1 MALQL
6 SAGYQL
12 KTPTA
17 PVRWGFF
24 PTKLQPVWFKKYF
37 YAQNQATNEY
47 FSVSTNIAKDSAGS
61 VTAGMRKKP
70 TKNMCTLTA
79 VHKHGCEPNM

>member
-6 SAGYQL
+6 SASYQL

-17 PVRWGFF
+17 PVRWGLF
-24 PTKLQPVWFKKYF
+24 LQNYNLFDLKQYF

-61 VTAGMRKKP
+61 VTAGVRKK
-70 TKNMCTLTA
+70 TKNMRTLTA
-79 VHKHGCEPNM
+79 MHKHVINM

>member
-24 PTKLQPVWFKKYF
+24 LQNYNLFDLK
-37 YAQNQATNEY
+37 
-47 FSVSTNIAKDSAGS
+47 NISMLKI
-61 VTAGMRKKP
+61 K
-70 TKNMCTLTA
+70 
-79 VHKHGCEPNM
+79 HKWVF